1 MNEHFWFLRA
11 SFVLIPAGRPTRSRS
26 DRIRGEYNEQ
36 EVRVEGI
43 RKLTQMWQNH
53 RLKFNVP
60 TY

>member
-43 RKLTQMWQNH
+43 RKLTQCG
-53 RLKFNVP
+53 K
-60 TY
+60 TTG